1 MMPDKE
7 AKKKALDLMIVV
19 GNSKPKKD
27 MEEKGD
33 KEDMK
38 CECPCCGRECYYC
51 KKENDMEDEMEDDME
66 EDDSDMEEDEE
77 Y

>member
-1 MMPDKE
+1 MPDKE

-27 MEEKGD
+27 MEED

-51 KKENDMEDEMEDDME
+51 KKENGMEDKMEDDME